1 MDKKTFLYE
10 EQKKLNAKL
19 IPFAGWCM
27 PVSYKGI
34 IEEHKCVRQ
43 SVGLF
48 DVSHMGEFF
57 ITGADSLKFLQKL
70 VPQDVSKLAKNKAL
84 YCQLPNENGGLID
97 DLIIYKLEEPDKEYM
112 LVVNA
117 SRIDE
122 DLNWITLNSK
132 DFDVEIKNES
142 HNYSL
147 LAIQG
152 PKASDLIEKM
162 GIKKENQPAYFSI
175 KKDKID
181 DIEVYIAR
189 TGYTGEDGFEVLMK
203 NKYAVYFWNLI
214 LEKGKEFDIQPIG
227 LGARDTLR
235 LEAALHLYGNDLDE
249 TTTPIE
255 AGLAWSVA
263 KDKQE
268 DYNGKE
274 IILGQLNGTVEK
286 TKRLVGFEMID
297 KIPARHGYEVFF
309 EGKQV
314 GVVTSGGPSPV
325 LGKNIGLA
333 YLDNNSATSL
343 NTLEKTIGTE
353 IQIMIRNKLYNAKI
367 VKRPFISKNY
377 KKENV

>member
-10 EQKKLNAKL
+10 EHQKLNAKL

-34 IEEHKCVRQ
+34 LEEHKNVRQ
-43 SVGLF
+43 NVGLF

-57 ITGADSLKFLQKL
+57 ITGPDSLKFLQKI
-70 VPQDVSKLAKNKAL
+70 VPQDVSKLTKNKAL

-97 DLIIYKLEEPDKEYM
+97 DLIIYKLEEQDKEYM

-117 SRIDE
+117 SRIEE
-122 DLNWITLNSK
+122 DLNWIKLNSK
-132 DFDVEIKNES
+132 GFDVKIENKSDE
-142 HNYSL
+142 YSL

-152 PKASDLIEKM
+152 PKATDLIEKM
-162 GIKKENQPAYFSI
+162 GIKKEDQPPYFSI

-181 DIEVYIAR
+181 NIEIYLAR
-189 TGYTGEDGFEVLMK
+189 TGYTGEDGFEILMK
-203 NKYAVYFWNLI
+203 NEFAVHFWNLI
-214 LEKGKEFDIQPIG
+214 LEKGKEFEIQPIG

-255 AGLAWSVA
+255 AGLGWSVP
-263 KDKQE
+263 KDKEE

-274 IILGQLNGTVEK
+274 IIIGQLNGTKEK
-286 TKRLVGFEMID
+286 TKRLVGFKMMD
-297 KIPARHGYEVFF
+297 KIPARHGYEVYF
-309 EGKQV
+309 EGKKV
-314 GVVTSGGPSPV
+314 GAVTSGGPSPI

-333 YLDNNSATSL
+333 YLDNNNATSL
-343 NTLEKTIGTE
+343 NTSEKTIGTE

-367 VKRPFISKNY
+367 VKRPFIAKNY
-377 KKENV
+377 KKGNE